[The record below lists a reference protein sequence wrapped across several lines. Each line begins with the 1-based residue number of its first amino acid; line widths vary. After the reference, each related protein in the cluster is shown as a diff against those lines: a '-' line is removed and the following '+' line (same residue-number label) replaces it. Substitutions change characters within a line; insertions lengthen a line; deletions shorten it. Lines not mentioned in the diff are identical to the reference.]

1 MREIFDVYQGLSRPR
16 ALQSSAS
23 YEQRPFP
30 HVNKK
35 ISSTT
40 PGRRDRA
47 PRLELVRLVATS
59 ALAQMRRPGGSSGAV
74 VAKSSVGRVTLV
86 GAGPGDPELLTIRAV
101 RALMCA
107 DTVVYDHLVNEAVL
121 ELAPDD
127 AELIYAGKKS
137 NHHSLPQ
144 ADINRLL
151 ADLALSGKR
160 VVRLK
165 GGDPFIFGRGGEEIE
180 YLFQHKVAVEVV
192 PGITSASGAA
202 CYAGIPLTH
211 RDYAQSCVFVTGH
224 LKQGGC
230 DLDWGALAR
239 PHQTLV
245 IYMGLGQIEEICAQ
259 LMRHG
264 MAAALPAALIER
276 ATTREQRVLCG
287 CVGDLAK
294 MAAQHAVRPP
304 ALIVIGEVVRMRAR
318 LGRELMAAP
327 VASADCAGVAES
339 VK

>member
-1 MREIFDVYQGLSRPR
+1 MPR
-16 ALQSSAS
+16 IPELRAKGVPAHKA
-23 YEQRPFP
+23 P
-30 HVNKK
+30 
-35 ISSTT
+35 
-40 PGRRDRA
+40 DRA
-47 PRLELVRLVATS
+47 RADRPAAGPLVKRVTAHGMPRISRRSGS
-59 ALAQMRRPGGSSGAV
+59 AQ
-74 VAKSSVGRVTLV
+74 GRVFLV
-86 GAGPGDPELLTIRAV
+86 GAGPGDPELLTL
-101 RALMCA
+101 RALRLMEKA
-107 DTVVYDHLVNEAVL
+107 EVVVYDSLVSKEI
-121 ELAPDD
+121 LALIPAT
-127 AELIYAGKKS
+127 AERIYAGKKS
-137 NHHSLPQ
+137 GNHSLKQ
-144 ADINRLL
+144 EEINKLL
-151 ADLALSGKR
+151 VGLARRGRKVL
-160 VVRLK
+160 RLK

>member
-1 MREIFDVYQGLSRPR
+1 M
-16 ALQSSAS
+16 
-23 YEQRPFP
+23 
-30 HVNKK
+30 
-35 ISSTT
+35 
-40 PGRRDRA
+40 
-47 PRLELVRLVATS
+47 
-59 ALAQMRRPGGSSGAV
+59 AQMRRAGETSDPLGAK
-74 VAKSSVGRVTLV
+74 ASVGRVTLV

-101 RALMCA
+101 RALMSA
-107 DTVVYDHLVNEAVL
+107 DTVVYDHLVNESVL
-121 ELAPDD
+121 ALAPDE

-144 ADINRLL
+144 GEINRLL
-151 ADLALSGKR
+151 ASLALSGKR

-180 YLFQHKVAVEVV
+180 YLYQQNVPVEVV

-211 RDYAQSCVFVTGH
+211 RDYAHSCVFVTGH

-230 DLDWGALAR
+230 DLDWTALVR

-259 LMRHG
+259 LIRHG

-276 ATTREQRVLCG
+276 ATTPEQRVLSG
-287 CVGDLAK
+287 CVSELAK
-294 MAAQHAVRPP
+294 MAALHLVQPP

-318 LGRELMAAP
+318 LGRENCSLQQQVP
-327 VASADCAGVAES
+327 RVLGG
-339 VK
+339 